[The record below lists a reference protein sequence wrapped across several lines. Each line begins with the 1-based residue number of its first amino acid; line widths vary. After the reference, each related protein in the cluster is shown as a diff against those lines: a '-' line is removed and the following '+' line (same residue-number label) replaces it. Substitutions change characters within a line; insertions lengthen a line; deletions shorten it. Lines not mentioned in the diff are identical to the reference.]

1 MASVPGSCLTH
12 SLTCHTHTHTRV
24 VESAGLALFA
34 YIVSFLSCNAS
45 LCGLVK
51 LPFCRNPALS
61 CCAAPD
67 RFTMC
72 QPVAGPFYRAAGM
85 TYLRYA
91 NICADLMRGVLKE
104 PFKTKAMQRQ
114 AIYFRS
120 APWAD
125 GKQGTSVITELK
137 EVPTAKP

>member
-1 MASVPGSCLTH
+1 
-12 SLTCHTHTHTRV
+12 
-24 VESAGLALFA
+24 
-34 YIVSFLSCNAS
+34 
-45 LCGLVK
+45 
-51 LPFCRNPALS
+51 
-61 CCAAPD
+61 
-67 RFTMC
+67 
-72 QPVAGPFYRAAGM
+72 M

-125 GKQGTSVITELK
+125 GKQGTSG
-137 EVPTAKP
+137 AY